1 MNATKEMQPT
11 YKIFV
16 VDDDDFDNLHK
27 DLPYMTKEKLKD
39 SMGFAN
45 PKTMEAYVR
54 KTGVA
59 EIDDITMEHEF
70 QELLAKTSPD
80 EIDGI
85 RYKKVF
91 KDIIA
96 PYILPVVGALLGGP
110 AGASLGIG
118 STVGSALGGAAAS
131 AAGQYGTTGKVS
143 ALPTILGGL
152 GGGTLGAGMSGGIAA
167 SKAAGGG
174 FLGQTLSG
182 IQSAVG
188 MTPGAA
194 KGQVYPAGTPVGVTN
209 TGIASQ
215 FPGSSVSGLV
225 AAPLSAAPQTL
236 GIGQSVLGSAFGSA
250 IGSSL
255 SKTPQVLNQGSGGAI
270 RTTGTGIG
278 GTQTTSGIM
287 SGIGKLATPQ
297 NILGAATLGSS
308 LLPKTPEFKMPSY
321 VSDLQSKLMA
331 GQTLSPLGQQA
342 RSELSSILSSTPQ
355 ELYPTAN
362 NAYYDAALRRTR
374 TAYEE
379 AQKNLD
385 AAYNVAGVYGSGEHL
400 AAKAKLQ
407 QQLTNA
413 ESDLYAQ
420 TEQRNFELARTEKY
434 NAIQTALGVDAA
446 TMDDIVGLTGLD
458 VQAAAMA
465 YGADA
470 ADVQAIR
477 DALGTAGIELLL
489 RGKTGTGTQTGGA
502 GVIS

>member
-110 AGASLGIG
+110 AGATLGIG
-118 STVGSALGGAAAS
+118 STIGSALGGAAAS

-194 KGQVYPAGTPVGVTN
+194 AKATPTAHSFGGTLSQVPQNLLGSAAAGAAAG
-209 TGIASQ
+209 AA
-215 FPGSSVSGLV
+215 SGLV
-225 AAPLSAAPQTL
+225 GPATAKQAAQGFTSLAQVPTSQ
-236 GIGQSVLGSAFGSA
+236 IS
-250 IGSSL
+250 SSL
-255 SKTPQVLNQGSGGAI
+255 
-270 RTTGTGIG
+270 TTGVGAG